1 MTMDKTYV
9 ITVRGTPKS
18 VNEGGGGAR
27 VNHFAAHSEKKKWE
41 GLIMMELLAAR
52 VPKPMQFCT
61 VSVTLHFKNKSGGK
75 GRDKEN
81 FRHPVIKPLA
91 DALVAGGYLK
101 DDGEEW
107 FTVGDFELEV
117 GPEEWPFRDP
127 RLKSYMDIK
136 LEAQYL

>member
-1 MTMDKTYV
+1 MMDKTYL

-18 VNEGGGGAR
+18 VNDGGGGAR
-27 VNHFAAHSEKKKWE
+27 VNHFAGHREKKRWE

-61 VSVTLHFKNKSGGK
+61 VSVTLHFKNRSGGK
-75 GRDKEN
+75 GRDVEN

-91 DALVAGGYLK
+91 DALVAGGYIK
-101 DDGEEW
+101 DDREEW
-107 FTVGDFELEV
+107 FVVGDFKIEV
-117 GPEEWPFRDP
+117 GPEEWPFYDP